1 MSSNR
6 AGSPRAENDRSG
18 RMRAR
23 VLIVDDDEVYLD
35 GMKELLE
42 DAGYEVFL
50 ATSFEDGRHTLHAHS
65 PNLLII
71 DVRLGAFNG
80 LQLISTGQVRIPA
93 IVVTGFDDTVLR
105 ADAGGFGASYLVKP
119 IKPAVLLAL
128 IQQKLSINGHD
139 SVASDGII
147 EKHAEMSGAQVV
159 RDPD

>member
-1 MSSNR
+1 
-6 AGSPRAENDRSG
+6 
-18 RMRAR
+18 MRAR

-50 ATSFEDGRHTLHAHS
+50 ASSFENGRQTLRDHS

-80 LQLISTGQVRIPA
+80 LQLISTGEVRIPA

-105 ADAGGFGASYLVKP
+105 ADADGFGATYVVKP
-119 IKPAVLLAL
+119 IKPAALLSL
-128 IQQKLSINGHD
+128 IEQKLSVDHPRPRSTNDI
-139 SVASDGII
+139 SIQRR
-147 EKHAEMSGAQVV
+147 AEMSSARSGH
-159 RDPD
+159 DPD

>member
-1 MSSNR
+1 
-6 AGSPRAENDRSG
+6 
-18 RMRAR
+18 MRAR

-42 DAGYEVFL
+42 DAGYDVFL
-50 ATSFEDGRHTLHAHS
+50 AGSFEEGRQRLREHS
-65 PNLLII
+65 PDLLII

-105 ADAGGFGASYLVKP
+105 ADADGFGASYLVKP
-119 IKPAVLLAL
+119 IKPSALLDL
-128 IQQKLSINGHD
+128 IRQKLSTDGKHSAD
-139 SVASDGII
+139 TDDASL
-147 EKHAEMSGAQVV
+147 EKHPEMSGVQSS

>member
-1 MSSNR
+1 
-6 AGSPRAENDRSG
+6 
-18 RMRAR
+18 MRAR

-42 DAGYEVFL
+42 EAGFEVCV
-50 ATSFEDGRHTLHAHS
+50 ASSFEDGRLKLRDHA
-65 PNLLII
+65 PDLLII

-105 ADAGGFGASYLVKP
+105 ADADGFGASYLVKP
-119 IKPAVLLAL
+119 IKPAALLAL
-128 IQQKLSINGHD
+128 IQQKLSINGSRAGD
-139 SVASDGII
+139 PSV
-147 EKHAEMSGAQVV
+147 EHAEMSGAQSG

>member
-1 MSSNR
+1 
-6 AGSPRAENDRSG
+6 
-18 RMRAR
+18 MRAR

-42 DAGYEVFL
+42 EAGFEVFL
-50 ATSFEDGRHTLHAHS
+50 ASSFEDGRQRLREHS
-65 PNLLII
+65 PDLLII

-105 ADAGGFGASYLVKP
+105 ADADGFGASYVVKP
-119 IKPAVLLAL
+119 IKPSTLLDL
-128 IQQKLSINGHD
+128 IRQKLSGEDHRPD
-139 SVASDGII
+139 STGGSDRSLD
-147 EKHAEMSGAQVV
+147 EHTEMSGVQSV

>member
-1 MSSNR
+1 
-6 AGSPRAENDRSG
+6 
-18 RMRAR
+18 MRAR

-42 DAGYEVFL
+42 EAGYEVFL
-50 ATSFEDGRHTLHAHS
+50 ASSFEEGRRRLRDRA
-65 PNLLII
+65 PDLLII

-105 ADAGGFGASYLVKP
+105 ADAGGFGASYVVKP
-119 IKPAVLLAL
+119 IKPAALLAL
-128 IQQKLSINGHD
+128 IQEKLSVNGNR
-139 SVASDGII
+139 ASDSSV
-147 EKHAEMSGAQVV
+147 EEHAEMSGAQSG

>member
-1 MSSNR
+1 
-6 AGSPRAENDRSG
+6 
-18 RMRAR
+18 MRAR

-42 DAGYEVFL
+42 EAGYEVFL
-50 ATSFEDGRHTLHAHS
+50 ASSFEDGRQRLRDHS
-65 PNLLII
+65 PDLLII

-105 ADAGGFGASYLVKP
+105 ADADGFGASYVVKP
-119 IKPAVLLAL
+119 IKPSTLLDL
-128 IQQKLSINGHD
+128 IRQKLSGDDHRPD
-139 SVASDGII
+139 SIAASDGSLD
-147 EKHAEMSGAQVV
+147 EHTEMSGAQSV

>member
-1 MSSNR
+1 
-6 AGSPRAENDRSG
+6 
-18 RMRAR
+18 MRAR

-42 DAGYEVFL
+42 EAGYEVFL
-50 ATSFEDGRHTLHAHS
+50 ATSFEDGRQKLRDRA
-65 PNLLII
+65 PDLLII

-80 LQLISTGQVRIPA
+80 LQLISTGQLHIPA

-119 IKPAVLLAL
+119 IKPSALLAL
-128 IQQKLSINGHD
+128 IQQKLSVNGDPDHSSNGND
-139 SVASDGII
+139 PS
-147 EKHAEMSGAQVV
+147 EEQAELSGAQS